1 MLCGIISICSD
12 YFRCTVSFSSFF
24 TFGSSHS
31 WVRFRGKNIYLTID
45 PFTTF
50 HVLTSLLF
58 LLYLVARMRS
68 PTSMICPQKHLAK
81 LLTKLVH
88 EE

>member
-1 MLCGIISICSD
+1 MLCGIISVFSD

-24 TFGSSHS
+24 TFVFSHS

-45 PFTTF
+45 PTF
-50 HVLTSLLF
+50 HILTRLLF
-58 LLYLVARMRS
+58 LFYWVARMRS